1 MTGIRG
7 ERGSIAPLGI
17 GLLAFTAIM
26 MLTSI
31 SAASLFIFQKRL
43 TTLAEADALFVAG
56 TGENSG
62 AFLKLIDSDQ
72 FSNLQLSDEI
82 LADAQ
87 TVKVVACASWQPFFR
102 FAEQIGPQV
111 ICSHAS
117 ARLSD

>member
-1 MTGIRG
+1 MNGIRG

-43 TTLAEADALFVAG
+43 TTLAEADAIFVAG
-56 TGENSG
+56 TGENSES
-62 AFLKLIDSDQ
+62 FLALIDSDQ
-72 FSNLQLSDEI
+72 FSNLQLSDEL
-82 LADAQ
+82 LADQ
-87 TVKVVACASWQPFFR
+87 RTVKAVACASWKSIFR
-102 FAEQIGPQV
+102 VTLGVESQV

-117 ARLSD
+117 ARVSG

>member
-56 TGENSG
+56 SGENSES
-62 AFLKLIDSDQ
+62 FLALIDSDQ
-72 FSNLQLSDEI
+72 FLNLQLSDE
-82 LADAQ
+82 LLSDER
-87 TVKVVACASWQPFFR
+87 TVKAVACASWKPVFR
-102 FAEQIGPQV
+102 IALGVGPKV